1 MSAEPNLSES
11 IGIRTER
18 RSSVVYVTIDRQ
30 DSKNSLDTTSWAQLL
45 AELREIAVSR
55 HDRVVVLQGA
65 GGDFCSG
72 ADMRERAPADD
83 VPRHPLAVVQLVNDV
98 ARTLHR
104 LPQPTI
110 AKVRGVAVGGG
121 AGLASVCD
129 FVLAGPTA
137 RFGFTFARIGLSPD
151 AGASWALPR
160 RVGLARAKDLLLLA
174 KTITAE
180 EAERIGLATSVH
192 SEESLDADVTSLA
205 EQLAELPPIAL
216 QQTKALLNNA
226 EASTM
231 SQALDAEAT
240 SQAVNMRT
248 NDFREAASA
257 FAERRKPK
265 FSGR

>member
-1 MSAEPNLSES
+1 M
-11 IGIRTER
+11 
-18 RSSVVYVTIDRQ
+18 
-30 DSKNSLDTTSWAQLL
+30 
-45 AELREIAVSR
+45 
-55 HDRVVVLQGA
+55 
-65 GGDFCSG
+65 
-72 ADMRERAPADD
+72 
-83 VPRHPLAVVQLVNDV
+83 VNDV
-98 ARTLHR
+98 ARTLHS

-129 FVLAGPTA
+129 FVVAAPSA

-160 RVGLARAKDLLLLA
+160 RIGLARAKDLLLLA

-180 EAERIGLATSVH
+180 EAEHIGLATSVH
-192 SEESLDADVTSLA
+192 PEEALDAAVARMA
-205 EQLAELPPIAL
+205 EQLAELPPIAV

-226 EASTM
+226 EALTM
-231 SQALDAEAT
+231 NQALDAEAT

-248 NDFREAASA
+248 KDFREAVTA
-257 FAERRKPK
+257 FAERRKPE